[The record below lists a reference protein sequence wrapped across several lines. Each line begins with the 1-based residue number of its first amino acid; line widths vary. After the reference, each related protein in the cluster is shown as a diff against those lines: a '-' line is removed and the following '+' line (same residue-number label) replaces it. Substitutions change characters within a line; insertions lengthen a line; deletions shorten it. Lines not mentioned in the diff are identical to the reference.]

1 MVCDSHAVQ
10 LLPNQPTRALIGII
24 MDVKE
29 KVVYSINVEDI
40 QIVAEQELDRRLS
53 PEEVRIVEDKIG
65 DYINWY
71 DAIHLTMINA
81 NIK

>member
-1 MVCDSHAVQ
+1 
-10 LLPNQPTRALIGII
+10 
-24 MDVKE
+24 MDGKE
-29 KVVYSINVEDI
+29 NVVYSLNIEDI
-40 QIVAEQELDRRLS
+40 QTVAEQELDRRLS

-71 DAIHLTMINA
+71 DAIHLTMINS

>member
-1 MVCDSHAVQ
+1 
-10 LLPNQPTRALIGII
+10 
-24 MDVKE
+24 MDGKE
-29 KVVYSINVEDI
+29 NVVYSLNVEDI

-53 PEEVRIVEDKIG
+53 PEEVRIVEDKID

-71 DAIHLTMINA
+71 DAIHLTMINS